1 MALAHV
7 HVPLTPPPAPDA
19 SGADVFAASLRE
31 MDRLVGAV
39 KSASDAADKDDTLIL
54 FTGQWRFP
62 ARTGRVSGPVLRC
75 VLLCL
80 GDNGPWERKCQYSGS
95 VGPFVGKWQRS
106 RGMKNQPPPPMRYD
120 GCAAIG
126 PHAPEVVVV
135 VFVCLRRRL
144 GQADDLG
151 GGSPGADGGLLARE
165 DPRKHHQLRPAQV
178 RQ

>member
-62 ARTGRVSGPVLRC
+62 RGRVASAGRFSDVCCC
-75 VLLCL
+75 V
-80 GDNGPWERKCQYSGS
+80 
-95 VGPFVGKWQRS
+95 
-106 RGMKNQPPPPMRYD
+106 
-120 GCAAIG
+120 
-126 PHAPEVVVV
+126 
-135 VFVCLRRRL
+135 
-144 GQADDLG
+144 
-151 GGSPGADGGLLARE
+151 
-165 DPRKHHQLRPAQV
+165 
-178 RQ
+178 